1 MHAGLV
7 QRCKGRYEFLRQG
20 AALAGRTRRRTF
32 EGADQPLEYEKDM
45 RNRPAVLECLTCTL
59 AAILNLSV
67 LKANQVCTV
76 CMILMDSC
84 DLYRDDSSLQLLCVQ
99 LQLVLK
105 IKQLRKFIR
114 MCSVCVNMNSQ
125 PTNAKPTFWTMAVC
139 D

>member
-84 DLYRDDSSLQLLCVQ
+84 DLYRDDSSLQLLCAATACFEDQTAKKIYSHVQ
-99 LQLVLK
+99 
-105 IKQLRKFIR
+105 
-114 MCSVCVNMNSQ
+114 CVCKHEQ
-125 PTNAKPTFWTMAVC
+125 PTNKCQANILDYGC
-139 D
+139 L